1 MSLVER
7 INTKCKENGTSIKAL
22 ERELGFG
29 NGNIRRWDTQKPS
42 YDRIILVAEKLHIS
56 VNWLIF
62 GKESTDLTPDEQ
74 KLIDYYRA
82 ADDKSRSMIMTLAA
96 AGAAQDNSEPEPAD
110 SSTSK
115 IG

>member
-1 MSLVER
+1 MNLVER
-7 INTKCKENGTSIKAL
+7 INTKCKENGISIKAL

-42 YDRIILVAEKLHIS
+42 YDKIISVAEKLHVS

-62 GKESTDLTPDEQ
+62 EKETPELTPEEQ
-74 KLIDYYRA
+74 KLIEYYRS
-82 ADDKSRSMIMTLAA
+82 ADEKSKTMIMALAA
-96 AGAAQDNSEPEPAD
+96 AGAVQNNNELEN